1 MRVDQAGDEDV
12 LGQLY
17 AFIVLERGGDVRG
30 RKNAFDGAVANSDDV
45 VL

>member
-1 MRVDQAGDEDV
+1 MRVDQPRDEDV

-17 AFIVLERGGDVRG
+17 AFIVLERGGDVGG
-30 RKNAFDGAVANSDDV
+30 RKNAFDGAVANGDGV

>member
-1 MRVDQAGDEDV
+1 VRVDEARDEDV

-17 AFIVLERGGDVRG
+17 AFIVGERRGDCAG
-30 RKNAFDGAVANSDDV
+30 RKNAFDGTVADRDGV